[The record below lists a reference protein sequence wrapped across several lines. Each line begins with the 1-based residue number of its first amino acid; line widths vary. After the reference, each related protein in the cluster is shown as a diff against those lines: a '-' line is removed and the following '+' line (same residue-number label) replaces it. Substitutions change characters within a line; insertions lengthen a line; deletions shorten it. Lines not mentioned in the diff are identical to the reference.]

1 MNWTPIQTGWSGG
14 YFETIDPQQ
23 ILQYQECQP
32 RVNGLDPNVVAE
44 YAMDMRNYDEAEKGI
59 PGWQKFPHICCVK
72 TRDDRHILVSG
83 FHRLDAIFR
92 VGYERIEVYCIDGT
106 RQDAILLSKGEN
118 ANNGVRRTNADKEYI
133 VRSCLLDA
141 ELRKWSNEQIAE
153 WCGVAPNTVKNHE
166 DRLCIIQR
174 EKGEAYDRP
183 VIRLFM
189 KKDGTVGEKDTSEI
203 GNRSSK
209 TEAAIAVL
217 KPRFQNAVE
226 TWRSSQVERLQKFER
241 LPVGRTPLLEAEYIK
256 TYFELADPRISQN
269 TKPTAAHYEGAI
281 ECMRDRPVAFAK
293 QLEGRHYRRII
304 EEWDESVLPQLIKR
318 FQGHLLGYPT
328 SQLKAEAFEVRIKRA
343 IRRQYEFQG
352 RIPSQPFEILFEI
365 TEDAHAVLVQLNP
378 KEWVRDGREISWA
391 LLALPEPTKT
401 SDEGET
407 GENVS
412 EETLKG
418 LWKLVTGEMK
428 AWKARDKEKCRFPS
442 DHIGKASKSMLI
454 TALRK
459 DEAHNTT
466 GKATAA
472 ELRDLLRLMKTDTF
486 SFTLRVREILKSTE
500 KAAID
505 LECAHG
511 NAEDARRRV
520 WIAFGKSDI
529 SQSVGK
535 KDFALAAAKHHDLYM
550 DDYSSAENY
559 LLGEAYAPIDK
570 LSLKEAQQLRAFFN
584 SVERAIQE
592 HPDWIQALL
601 SETETPNATDAEE
614 VSPMDPVW
622 DVFNEHYPKWK
633 AKYAESGCDENE
645 LIQASTES
653 ELLDALRVYRE
664 SDREGMPTA
673 DEVKDMINLMKRQS
687 YPLARHLRNLL
698 RAEVDAQDEGET
710 EPDPFHDVDLA
721 TVKADLEALIKKVMP
736 PEKHPLWH
744 QICEDINDAYLD
756 YENLPNDREIF
767 AILLDCALTAI
778 DELP

>member
-1 MNWTPIQTGWSGG
+1 MTNTVSESTILPISEIAILFEVNIRELDTDYVSELMQAQFEYGESHWQTHWK
-14 YFETIDPQQ
+14 
-23 ILQYQECQP
+23 
-32 RVNGLDPNVVAE
+32 
-44 YAMDMRNYDEAEKGI
+44 EKPKINQDGVL
-59 PGWQKFPHICCVK
+59 F
-72 TRDDRHILVSG
+72 SG
-83 FHRLDAIFR
+83 FHTITAAKRNFGNDH
-92 VGYERIEVYCIDGT
+92 EVSFQVVEGDPY
-106 RQDAILLSKGEN
+106 LLAACEN
-118 ANNGVRRTNADKEYI
+118 AVHGKRRTNADK
-133 VRSCLLDA
+133 RSA
-141 ELRKWSNEQIAE
+141 VLRWLQDDEGRQWTDSHIAKQCHVSDFLVNSVDVSLQE
-153 WCGVAPNTVKNHE
+153 NGSDT
-166 DRLCIIQR
+166 
-174 EKGEAYDRP
+174 YDRP
-183 VIRLFM
+183 TKRRYIDKHGNVSWMETAKINDSTGESQAVVTG
-189 KKDGTVGEKDTSEI
+189 KKTAGE
-203 GNRSSK
+203 
-209 TEAAIAVL
+209 VL
-217 KPRFQNAVE
+217 
-226 TWRSSQVERLQKFER
+226 
-241 LPVGRTPLLEAEYIK
+241 
-256 TYFELADPRISQN
+256 
-269 TKPTAAHYEGAI
+269 
-281 ECMRDRPVAFAK
+281 
-293 QLEGRHYRRII
+293 
-304 EEWDESVLPQLIKR
+304 
-318 FQGHLLGYPT
+318 
-328 SQLKAEAFEVRIKRA
+328 
-343 IRRQYEFQG
+343 
-352 RIPSQPFEILFEI
+352 
-365 TEDAHAVLVQLNP
+365 
-378 KEWVRDGREISWA
+378 REQ
-391 LLALPEPTKT
+391 TKT

-418 LWKLVTGEMK
+418 LWKLVTAEMK

-459 DEAHNTT
+459 DEARN

-486 SFTLRVREILKSTE
+486 SFTLRVRETLKSTE

-535 KDFALAAAKHHDLYM
+535 KDFALAAAKHHDLNESGLKTPPT

-559 LLGEAYAPIDK
+559 LLGEDYAPIDK

-584 SVERAIQE
+584 LVERAIQE
-592 HPDWIQALL
+592 HPDWVQALL

-633 AKYAESGCDENE
+633 AKYAESGCDENA

-673 DEVKDMINLMKRQS
+673 DEVKDMINLMKQQS

-710 EPDPFHDVDLA
+710 EQDPFHDLDLA

-778 DELP
+778 DELT